1 MLKAYGK
8 TDRGKVRVNN
18 QDSFAIKSLSDT
30 ALLIV
35 VCDGMGGEKGG
46 NIASRNAVNIITQH
60 ISSNYRGDYDQ
71 NSIRNMMLS
80 AVSVANALVFE
91 MAKKDETLAGM
102 GTTLVACVVRNNLAH
117 IVHAGDS
124 RAYLVKGSEIYRMT
138 RDHSVVQM
146 LIENGELTEAEAAVH
161 PKKHYITRALG
172 VDSTLDAEYNEI
184 VFTEGQILLICTD
197 GLTNHVEEGT
207 LLQTLLQTAAD
218 EVPQRLID
226 LANAH
231 GGADNI
237 TAVVLCN
244 R

>member
-8 TDRGKVRVNN
+8 TDKGKVRANN
-18 QDSFAIKSLSDT
+18 QDSFAINNLSDI
-30 ALLIV
+30 ALLAV

-60 ISSNYRGDYDQ
+60 IGSNYRDDYDS
-71 NSIRNMMLS
+71 NSIRNVMLS
-80 AVSVANALVFE
+80 AVSVANALVYE
-91 MAKKDETLAGM
+91 MAKKDENLAGM
-102 GTTLVACVVRNNLAH
+102 GTTLVVCVIKNNMAH

-124 RAYLVKGSEIYRMT
+124 RAYLVKNGELCRMT
-138 RDHSVVQM
+138 RDHSVVQL

-172 VDSTLDAEYNEI
+172 VGKALDAEYTESE
-184 VFTEGQILLICTD
+184 FSEGQMLLICTD
-197 GLTNHVEEGT
+197 GLTNHVAEEIM
-207 LLQTLLQTAAD
+207 LQTLLQTNIED
-218 EVPQRLID
+218 VPQNLVS
-226 LANAH
+226 LANAQ
-231 GGADNI
+231 GGTDNI